1 MAKTV
6 RRKRNR
12 KKRVDGY
19 LFPVPFASLLVIA
32 GLAAL
37 AYLWMISRCEAIG
50 AEIKVLETEAASLNE
65 KYLNEELKW
74 TRMRSPQNLE
84 RILARNGVKMS
95 YPAGRQ
101 VVMLADAGLWESH
114 RDAGGSPAGDG
125 RYAKVSRTE
134 RHE

>member
-1 MAKTV
+1 MMKTT

-19 LFPVPFASLLVIA
+19 LFPVPFASLLVVA
-32 GLAAL
+32 GVAAL

-50 AEIKVLETEAASLNE
+50 AEIKVLEAEAAGLE
-65 KYLNEELKW
+65 ERFLNEELKW

-84 RILARNGVKMS
+84 RILVRNGVKMG
-95 YPAGRQ
+95 YPGGSQ
-101 VVMLADAGLWESH
+101 VILLADAGLWE
-114 RDAGGSPAGDG
+114 AGSEPDGAVSDDG
-125 RYAKVSRTE
+125 RYAGLGRTE

>member
-1 MAKTV
+1 MIKA

-19 LFPVPFASLLVIA
+19 LFPVPFASLLVVA

-37 AYLWMISRCEAIG
+37 AYLWMLSRCEAIG
-50 AEIKVLETEAASLNE
+50 AEIKALEQAEAELTER
-65 KYLNEELKW
+65 YLNEELKW

-84 RILARNGVKMS
+84 RILARNGVRMDW
-95 YPAGRQ
+95 PTGRQ
-101 VVMLADAGLWESH
+101 VVLLADAGLLTGGDEPDGLMAET
-114 RDAGGSPAGDG
+114 RQYAGLG
-125 RYAKVSRTE
+125 RTE

>member
-1 MAKTV
+1 MKS

-19 LFPVPFASLLVIA
+19 LFPVPFASLLVVV

-37 AYLWMISRCEAIG
+37 AYLWMLSRCEAIG
-50 AEIKVLETEAASLNE
+50 TDIKQLERVQAKLTER
-65 KYLNEELKW
+65 YLNEELKW

-84 RILARNGVKMS
+84 RILARNGVNMDWPK
-95 YPAGRQ
+95 GQQ
-101 VVMLADAGLWESH
+101 VVLMADAGIWTQQHEL
-114 RDAGGSPAGDG
+114 AGDMLG
-125 RYAKVSRTE
+125 DAAQYAGVSRME

>member
-1 MAKTV
+1 MKA

-19 LFPVPFASLLVIA
+19 LFPVPFASLLVVA

-37 AYLWMISRCEAIG
+37 AYLWMLSRCEAMG
-50 AEIKVLETEAASLNE
+50 AEIKALERADAELTER
-65 KYLNEELKW
+65 YLNEELKW

-84 RILARNGVKMS
+84 RILARNGVKMDW
-95 YPAGRQ
+95 PTGQQ
-101 VVMLADAGLWESH
+101 VVLLADAGLLTGGDDPDGLMAET
-114 RDAGGSPAGDG
+114 RQYAGLG
-125 RYAKVSRTE
+125 RME

>member
-1 MAKTV
+1 MKA

-19 LFPVPFASLLVIA
+19 LFPVPFASLLVVA
-32 GLAAL
+32 GVAAL

-50 AEIKVLETEAASLNE
+50 AEIKVLERADAELTER
-65 KYLNEELKW
+65 YLNEELKW

-84 RILARNGVKMS
+84 RILARNGVKMDW
-95 YPAGRQ
+95 PTGRQ
-101 VVMLADAGLWESH
+101 VVLLADAGLWARGDEADGLPPET
-114 RDAGGSPAGDG
+114 RQYAGLG
-125 RYAKVSRTE
+125 RTE

>member
-1 MAKTV
+1 MKA

-19 LFPVPFASLLVIA
+19 LFPVPFASLLVVA

-37 AYLWMISRCEAIG
+37 AYLWMLSRCEAIG
-50 AEIKVLETEAASLNE
+50 AEIKALERAEAELTER
-65 KYLNEELKW
+65 YLNEELKW

-84 RILARNGVKMS
+84 RILARNGVKMG
-95 YPAGRQ
+95 YPSGQQ
-101 VVMLADAGLWESH
+101 VVLMADAGLW
-114 RDAGGSPAGDG
+114 AGGGEMDGLMPETSQYAG
-125 RYAKVSRTE
+125 VSRTE